1 MFTRISLIALNFILV
16 RNSFDATFSVSVFI
30 RLDPRATSGLLQLI
44 YLFTPPE

>member
-30 RLDPRATSGLLQLI
+30 RLDPRQLI